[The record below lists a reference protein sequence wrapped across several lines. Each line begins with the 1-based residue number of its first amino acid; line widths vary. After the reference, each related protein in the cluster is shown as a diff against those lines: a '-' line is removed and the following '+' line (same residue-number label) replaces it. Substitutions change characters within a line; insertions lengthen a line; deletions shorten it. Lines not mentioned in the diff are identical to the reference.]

1 MLQSPNQ
8 QMMIV
13 DGSLTQ
19 GGALMENMNVRQEKR
34 SVESSR
40 NREAITERSKDELD
54 SEQMRHTVVS

>member
-1 MLQSPNQ
+1 MLQSPNR

-54 SEQMRHTVVS
+54 SEQARHAVVS